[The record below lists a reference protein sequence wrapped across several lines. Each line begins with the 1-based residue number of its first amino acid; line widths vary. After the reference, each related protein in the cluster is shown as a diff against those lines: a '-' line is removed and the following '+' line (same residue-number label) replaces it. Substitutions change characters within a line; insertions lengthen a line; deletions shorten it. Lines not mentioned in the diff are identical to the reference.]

1 MKNDLGNERIE
12 KLVFNIAIPSM
23 IGQFVNVLYSIIDRI
38 YIGHLASIGKLAL
51 AGVGVCGP
59 IVTMISAFASLVGV
73 GGAPFC
79 AIKMGEKDNASAKK
93 IISNAFI
100 LLIFFSFLVML
111 ICFPLADK
119 MLLLFGASENTIE
132 YASTYFRI
140 YLIGTPFALLSIG
153 MNNFISCQGYS
164 KLSMLSVLIGA
175 ITNIILDPIF
185 MFVFK
190 MGIGGAALAS
200 IIGQFISCVFVLCI
214 LFSNKVEVSLSF
226 SKVEPKICIN
236 ILKIGM
242 TQFLIIAFDNVM
254 IIAMNYILKKYG
266 GSEYGDLLI
275 SVNTILQSFML
286 IVTMPLS
293 GISGGTQCILSY
305 NFGAYKMDRVEQ
317 AYKYICKVCI
327 GYCSIMFISIWLFGR
342 SFILLFN
349 NDSTVIEYCL
359 KALHLYTIFLIPLGL
374 QYELVDGL
382 TGLGQVKLSFPLSFF
397 RKTVYFI
404 ALFTIPL
411 KFEPI
416 YAFLA
421 ESVSDI
427 LGPLVSYYVVKR
439 NFNHILEWRLWNRSE
454 NLEKKF

>member
-1 MKNDLGNERIE
+1 MKNDLGNEKIE

-38 YIGHLASIGKLAL
+38 YIGHLADVGKLAL

-73 GGAPFC
+73 GGAPLC
-79 AIKMGEKDNASAKK
+79 SIKMGEKDNASAKK
-93 IISNAFI
+93 IISNAFF
-100 LLIFFSFLVML
+100 LLIFFSLLVMI

-132 YASTYFRI
+132 YASTYFKI

-164 KLSMLSVLIGA
+164 KLSMFSVLIGA

-185 MFVFK
+185 MFAFK
-190 MGIGGAALAS
+190 MGIAGAALAS

-214 LFSNKVEVSLSF
+214 LFSNRVEVPLSFDKVES
-226 SKVEPKICIN
+226 KICLN

-305 NFGAYKMDRVEQ
+305 NFGAYKMDRVKN
-317 AYKYICKVCI
+317 AYKFICKVCV
-327 GYCSIMFISIWLFGR
+327 GYCTIMFISIWLFGK

-349 NDSTVIEYCL
+349 NDQTVIEYCL

-382 TGLGQVKLSFPLSFF
+382 TGLGQVKLSFLLSFF
-397 RKTVYFI
+397 RKSVYFI
-404 ALFTIPL
+404 ALFLIPL

-416 YAFLA
+416 YVFLA
-421 ESVSDI
+421 ESISDL
-427 LGPLVSYYVVKR
+427 LGPLVSIFVVKR
-439 NFNHILEWRLWNRSE
+439 NFNHILEWRLWNRDKS
-454 NLEKKF
+454 LEKN